1 MHRGRLNP
9 ARKKTFYYGSK
20 ELFLRA
26 KSAEQRHLAKPGFDG
41 DFASCGAFEAF
52 TRKYPSSSIK
62 KSL

>member
-1 MHRGRLNP
+1 MHRWRLNP
-9 ARKKTFYYGSK
+9 ARKKTFYYRSK

-41 DFASCGAFEAF
+41 DFASCCSFQAF
-52 TRKYPSSSIK
+52 TRKYPGSSIK